1 MAYNVK
7 IDVFEGPFDLLLHL
21 VRVNEMDIYDIS
33 ISNITNQYLS
43 YIKEMQKLDLEV
55 AGEFLVM
62 AATLIHLKARTLMP
76 PLSPDQEDP
85 EEEEVDEEYQNIR
98 SAQDLMRQL
107 IEYRQF
113 KELASR
119 LSQREED
126 QLRIFYRNALL
137 PNLGTSE
144 RGEQQEMNEDISLL
158 FSAFARVLKYT
169 EGRPTHHVVEEEY
182 SVEEKIEIIKK
193 SLLLDKHVNVS
204 QLFKRCINK
213 SEIITMFLAML
224 EVCRLKLSRVIQKGS
239 FEEIYLCVP
248 EEFKDDDE

>member
-1 MAYNVK
+1 
-7 IDVFEGPFDLLLHL
+7 
-21 VRVNEMDIYDIS
+21 
-33 ISNITNQYLS
+33 
-43 YIKEMQKLDLEV
+43 MQKLDLEV

-76 PLSPDQEDP
+76 PLSPEQEEQ

-126 QLRIFYRNALL
+126 QLRIFYRNALM
-137 PNLGTSE
+137 PSLGAGE

-169 EGRPTHHVVEEEY
+169 EGRPTHPCGGRGIFGRGKNRGDQEGPHARQARQC
-182 SVEEKIEIIKK
+182 
-193 SLLLDKHVNVS
+193 LPALQALP
-204 QLFKRCINK
+204 Q
-213 SEIITMFLAML
+213 
-224 EVCRLKLSRVIQKGS
+224 
-239 FEEIYLCVP
+239 
-248 EEFKDDDE
+248 